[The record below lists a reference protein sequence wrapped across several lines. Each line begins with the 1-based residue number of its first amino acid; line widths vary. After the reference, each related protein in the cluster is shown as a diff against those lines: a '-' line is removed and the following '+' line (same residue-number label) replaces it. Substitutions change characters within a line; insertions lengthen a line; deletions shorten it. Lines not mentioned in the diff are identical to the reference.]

1 MAKRKQ
7 SEIKAAL
14 QRALNHESPH
24 VQTRAQIILMTLDGQ
39 SIEAIIAAVDVSE
52 RTVQKWQ
59 KAWETD
65 GLNIFPPEVLDE
77 NAAPPPT
84 EPPAEKTEPEATS
97 TSPENSPENP
107 PAPRIELE
115 WLKAP
120 GVLRTDP
127 LAEATRKIL
136 RYQFQQVIQYELE
149 IDDAEGLHKMRVAI
163 RRMRSAYR
171 LFGKAIQEKGN
182 LPRRLKRTGDTL
194 GRVRDLDVLLIHL
207 NGYIAD
213 TLKGDSALLAPLLDL
228 IQDERQDA
236 VEGIGNWLAD
246 RRYEKFI
253 ARLHATLEN
262 PIENPPTTESS
273 PRANLVAQVL
283 PRLIYTQWEAVQR
296 FAPVINEPDIE
307 MLHELRIEFKHLRY
321 SLEFFE
327 EVLGPSAKTVL
338 KEIKRMQDELGT
350 LNDAE
355 VAISLIQPL
364 QKDIAKAEREGT
376 IAYRKVREA
385 ELEQAVASVPA
396 AWEKFNR
403 PEIREALALAIA
415 AI

>member
-14 QRALNHESPH
+14 QRALNHDSPH
-24 VQTRAQIILMTLDGQ
+24 VQSRAQIILMTLEGQ
-39 SIEAIIAAVDVSE
+39 SSEAIAAAVEMSE

-59 KAWETD
+59 KAWESD
-65 GLNIFPPEVLDE
+65 GLNIFPPEVLDDNAPSPAE
-77 NAAPPPT
+77 N
-84 EPPAEKTEPEATS
+84 PAEKAEPEALTEN
-97 TSPENSPENP
+97 PENSSENP
-107 PAPRIELE
+107 PTPRIELE

-120 GVLRTDP
+120 GVLRTDT

-136 RYQFQQVIQYELE
+136 RHQFQQVNQYELE
-149 IDDAEGLHKMRVAI
+149 IDDAEGLHKMRVAV

-171 LFGKAIQEKGN
+171 LLGKALGDKGN

-213 TLKGDSALLAPLLDL
+213 TLKGDSTPLASLLDL

-236 VEGIGNWLAD
+236 VEGISNWLAD

-253 ARLHATLEN
+253 ARLYATLEN
-262 PIENPPTTESS
+262 PIKNPPTTESS

-296 FAPVINEPDIE
+296 FAPVIHEPDIE

-338 KEIKRMQDELGT
+338 KEIKRMQDELGM

-355 VAISLIQPL
+355 VAINLIQPL

-403 PEIREALALAIA
+403 PEIREALALAVA